1 MEYKKQE
8 IKEYFIES
16 LRDIR
21 YFNGWG
27 AIQEMR
33 DNCELHHEIFN
44 IYFKKFLIVGSVL
57 RVYMLRL
64 WAQLARSQSLTMS
77 TALKLMTL

>member
-1 MEYKKQE
+1 MQV
-8 IKEYFIES
+8 
-16 LRDIR
+16 
-21 YFNGWG
+21 
-27 AIQEMR
+27 
-33 DNCELHHEIFN
+33 IFN